1 MGNKEA
7 KSKQKESPTK
17 KRAQSASAKPALA
30 SPSEKFQTIANK
42 FDTLDEV
49 QEGLRQCGLE
59 SSNLIIG
66 VDFTGSNENSGKKT
80 FGGKS
85 LHTIDDQILNPYQE
99 VIEIVG
105 KTLEVFDD
113 DKLIPVFGFGD
124 ASTSNKSVFSFKTDG
139 SPCHGFQEVLS
150 EYTRVTKNVKLAG
163 PTSFAALIRKAIQIV
178 KESSGYHILIIIA
191 DGQISEECQK
201 ETSNAIVDA
210 SEYPI
215 SIITVGVG
223 DGPWHQMEEYDDKL
237 PKRKFDNFQFVPFAE
252 TMEKAENREVK
263 FSIAA
268 LQEIP
273 DQYQTI
279 KHLNYL

>member
-1 MGNKEA
+1 MGNKD
-7 KSKQKESPTK
+7 SKNTKQPEKRQSKASLPT
-17 KRAQSASAKPALA
+17 
-30 SPSEKFQTIANK
+30 PSKKFQTIADK
-42 FDTLDEV
+42 FDSLDQV

-66 VDFTGSNENSGKKT
+66 VDFTGSNSSSGKKT
-80 FGGKS
+80 FGNKS

-113 DKLIPVFGFGD
+113 DKLIPSFGFGD
-124 ASTSNKSVFSFKTDG
+124 STTTNKTVFPFKKDG
-139 SPCHGFQEVLS
+139 SPCKGFQEVLS
-150 EYTRVTKNVKLAG
+150 EYTRVTKEIKLAG
-163 PTSFAALIRKAIQIV
+163 PTSFAALIRKSIQIV
-178 KESSGYHILIIIA
+178 KEESAYHILIIIA

-201 ETSNAIVDA
+201 DTSHAIVEA
-210 SEYPI
+210 SEYPL

-223 DGPWHQMEEYDDKL
+223 DGPWDQMEEYDDKL

-252 TMEKAENREVK
+252 TMERAENREVK

-273 DQYQTI
+273 DQYQAI
-279 KHLNYL
+279 KSLNYL